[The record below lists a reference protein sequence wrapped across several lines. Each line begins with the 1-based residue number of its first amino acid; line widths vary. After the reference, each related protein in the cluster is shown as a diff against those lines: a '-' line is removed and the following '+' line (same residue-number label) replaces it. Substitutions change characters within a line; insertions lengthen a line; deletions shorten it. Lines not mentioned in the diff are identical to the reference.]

1 MGEGCILCCVFCTL
15 ECICITFSMK
25 KKQNKTQRPAGAA
38 WREWP
43 EAPESRGPVV
53 RSRQFQSRPPLTHSR
68 TLAKWLAS
76 LGLGFSF

>member
-1 MGEGCILCCVFCTL
+1 VHFVLCVLYLRVYLHYFFNEESKTKRKDLQGQLGESGL
-15 ECICITFSMK
+15 
-25 KKQNKTQRPAGAA
+25 R
-38 WREWP
+38 
-43 EAPESRGPVV
+43 APESRGPVV

>member
-1 MGEGCILCCVFCTL
+1 MCVLYLRVYLHYFFN
-15 ECICITFSMK
+15 EK
-25 KKQNKTQRPAGAA
+25 KKKKKERKHKDLQGQCGESGLR
-38 WREWP
+38 
-43 EAPESRGPVV
+43 APESRGPVV